1 MIVEHY
7 KRHAVQLLVGV
18 DVGLPELSE
27 SGLRIAQSLRF
38 GVFVKTDSKNWQSAG
53 VREDFRAGV
62 LKPNCRSDRGISR
75 YRRIARDGSL

>member
-27 SGLRIAQSLRF
+27 SGLRIAQSPASESSSNGFIELTIGLITRKF
-38 GVFVKTDSKNWQSAG
+38 QGWCFKAERPK
-53 VREDFRAGV
+53 
-62 LKPNCRSDRGISR
+62 RSGYFTIPSNRTR
-75 YRRIARDGSL
+75 